1 MDYQPMTAVWEITM
15 GCNMRCKHCGSSC
28 ENALPDELT
37 TDEALN
43 LADQIADLGLT
54 WITLSGGEPFTR
66 KDWHLIAKRLSD
78 RGVIPNIIS
87 NGWLVT
93 DDIISKLKESKVG
106 TIAISLDGLKDTHD
120 FIRKEGSYD
129 KTINALR
136 QFVENGVICGVVTT
150 ISNAN
155 MHELRELR
163 KVLVDLKVPYWQV
176 QIGLPMGNFAKEQKF
191 ILRPEQI
198 NDIID
203 FCYETAKG
211 GEITLYPADCIGYY
225 NIKELE
231 TRQIAHN
238 TGSLPL
244 WKGCNAGKRGFGI
257 LHNGDIMGCTSIRDR
272 QYIEGN
278 IRITPLRDIWENP
291 DSFKWNRTATKAQ
304 LKGECNQCK
313 YGDECLG
320 GCPNTRLTMEKDI
333 WGENKYCSYNVGM
346 KRTRQIVAQRNNVE
360 ELMADALRYIEQQEY
375 QIASIVLDRILELD
389 SSNIEALKHHGFV
402 NFFMQNLHQAERSNR
417 KALEVK
423 PKDVYSLK
431 GLGITLYKKGNK
443 DEGINCLKQAVATTD
458 SNFMD
463 PYFDL
468 ALIYMENNQKE
479 EAKALLNQAKRTSP
493 IFYTQNKELY
503 NHVFE

>member
-28 ENALPDELT
+28 ENPLPDELT
-37 TDEALN
+37 TEEALN

-54 WITLSGGEPFTR
+54 WITLSGGEPLIR
-66 KDWHLIAKRLSD
+66 KDWHLIARRLSEK
-78 RGVIPNIIS
+78 GVIPNIIS

-93 DDIISKLKESKVG
+93 DDIISKIKEAHVG

-120 FIRKEGSYD
+120 FIRKPGSYD
-129 KTINALR
+129 RTINALQR
-136 QFVENGVICGVVTT
+136 FVENEIVCGVVTT

-155 MHELRELR
+155 FNELRDLR
-163 KVLVDLKVPYWQV
+163 KVLVDIKVPYWQV
-176 QIGLPMGNFAKEQKF
+176 QIGLPMGNFAKEKDF
-191 ILRPEQI
+191 ILRPGQI

-238 TGSLPL
+238 TGTLPL
-244 WKGCNAGKRGFGI
+244 WRGCNAGKRGFGI
-257 LHNGDIMGCTSIRDR
+257 LHNGDIMGCTSIRDK

-278 IRITPLRDIWENP
+278 IRVTPLKEIWNNP

-313 YGDECLG
+313 FGDECLG
-320 GCPNTRLTMEKDI
+320 GCPNTRLTMENDI
-333 WGENKYCSYNVGM
+333 WAENKYCSYNVGM
-346 KRTRQIVAQRNNVE
+346 KRTRSIVAQRSDIGQ
-360 ELMADALRYIEQQEY
+360 LMKDVFRYIEEQEY
-375 QIASIVLDRILELD
+375 QIAAIVLDRVLELD
-389 SSNIEALKHHGFV
+389 PSNLEALKHHGFV
-402 NFFMQNLHQAERSNR
+402 SFFMQNLQQAEYSNR
-417 KALEVK
+417 KALAVNPE
-423 PKDVYSLK
+423 DVYSLK
-431 GLGITLYKKGNK
+431 GLGITLYKKGAK
-443 DEGINCLKQAVATTD
+443 DDGIGYLRQAVSKTD
-458 SNFMD
+458 STFMD

-468 ALIYMENNQKE
+468 ALIYMDNNQPS
-479 EAKALLNQAKRTSP
+479 EAKALLTRARETNP
-493 IFYTQNKELY
+493 EFYAQNRALY
-503 NHVFE
+503 EQVFA

>member
-28 ENALPDELT
+28 ENPLPDELT
-37 TDEALN
+37 TEEALD

-54 WITLSGGEPFTR
+54 WITLSGGEPLIR

-78 RGVIPNIIS
+78 KGVIPNIIS
-87 NGWLVT
+87 NGWLVN
-93 DDIISKLKESKVG
+93 DDIIAKIKESKVG

-120 FIRKEGSYD
+120 FIRKPGSYD
-129 KTINALR
+129 RTIHALKS
-136 QFVENGVICGVVTT
+136 FVENGVVSGVVTT

-155 MHELRELR
+155 MHELRDLR
-163 KVLVDLKVPYWQV
+163 QVLVDLKVPYWQV
-176 QIGLPMGNFAKEQKF
+176 QIGLPMGNFSKEKEF

-203 FCYETAKG
+203 FCYETAKS

-238 TGSLPL
+238 TGTLPL

-257 LHNGDIMGCTSIRDR
+257 LHNGDILGCTSIRDR
-272 QYIEGN
+272 EFIEGN
-278 IRITPLRDIWENP
+278 IRTASLRDIWENP
-291 DSFKWNRTATKAQ
+291 DHFKWNRTAVKSK

-313 YGDECLG
+313 YGDDCLG

-333 WGENKYCSYNVGM
+333 WAENRFCSYNVGM
-346 KRTRQIVAQRNNVE
+346 KRTRSIVALRSDTE
-360 ELMADALRYIEQQEY
+360 GLMKDASRYIEEQEY
-375 QIASIVLDRILELD
+375 QIAAIVLDRVLELD
-389 SSNIEALKHHGFV
+389 PHNLEALKYHGFV
-402 NFFMQNLHQAERSNR
+402 SFFMQNFIQAEGSNR
-417 KALEVK
+417 KALEVN
-423 PKDVYSLK
+423 PEDIYSLK
-431 GLGITLYKKGNK
+431 GLGITLYKKGEK
-443 DEGINCLKQAVATTD
+443 EVGIDLLKQAVSKTD
-458 SNFMD
+458 ASFMD

-468 ALIYMENNQKE
+468 AIIYMDNNQPD
-479 EAKALLNQAKRTSP
+479 EAKAILNRAKEANP
-493 IFYTQNKELY
+493 EFYLQNREL
-503 NHVFE
+503 FE